1 VALAPSIYSRVTV
14 SRSIPILYGIK
25 EWKSE
30 PDGTVR
36 FLLKDGTEIHRIGP
50 PTDVY
55 DHDTGKLVGHVG
67 PKGRFV
73 RLAAGPPAV
82 AVEAAAP
89 KKSNVVILNDVA
101 EAGS

>member
-1 VALAPSIYSRVTV
+1 V
-14 SRSIPILYGIK
+14 
-25 EWKSE
+25 
-30 PDGTVR
+30 
-36 FLLKDGTEIHRIGP
+36 EIHRIGP
-50 PTDVY
+50 PQEVY
-55 DHDTGKLVGHVG
+55 DYETGRQVGHVG

-73 RLAAGPPAV
+73 RLAAGPPAI

>member
-1 VALAPSIYSRVTV
+1 MAALAPSIYSRVTV

-30 PDGTVR
+30 
-36 FLLKDGTEIHRIGP
+36 HRIGP

-55 DHDTGKLVGHVG
+55 DHDTGKLVEHVG